1 MLALSAVSLL
11 TDLASEMVA
20 PLLPVFLTGTLG
32 ASVRMVGVIEG
43 AADAVAAALKLGSGW
58 WSDRVQRRKPLIVAG
73 YAVASLVR
81 PLVALAQSGGQVLAI
96 RLVDRVGKGI
106 RGAPRDAL
114 LAADTPVAHRG
125 AAFGFHRGADH
136 LGAALG
142 PLVAFLLLSVGGV
155 PLRTL
160 FWLTAIPG
168 ALAVFV
174 ALVFV
179 REAQGAS
186 VMVGPPSGSVAASSA
201 SPAVPAPTRDRLPR
215 RFWGMLGVLL
225 LFTLGNVTDAFL
237 LLRARMLGVPVA
249 LLPLLWGA
257 LHVVKSAA
265 SAPGGALSDRMGRRP
280 LLIAGWILY
289 AMVYTGFSV
298 AHAAWQVWA
307 LFAVYGV
314 VFGLTEGTE
323 KALVADLAP
332 ASLRGRAF
340 GWYHAVIGLGA
351 LPASLLFGTLWE
363 SRGAPTAFLVGAGLA
378 LGAALA
384 LCAPGFGDA
393 TAQQQREPG
402 RL

>member
-1 MLALSAVSLL
+1 MRWRPGRTVLALSAVSLL

-58 WSDRVQRRKPLIVAG
+58 WSDRVARRKPLIVAG
-73 YAVASLVR
+73 YTVASLVR

-96 RLVDRVGKGI
+96 RLIDRMGKGI

-142 PLVAFLLLSVGGV
+142 PVAAFLLLSVGGV

-179 REAQGAS
+179 REAQGRTVVQGVTVEA
-186 VMVGPPSGSVAASSA
+186 GERL
-201 SPAVPAPTRDRLPR
+201 AVFFPLVNRDP
-215 RFWGMLGVLL
+215 
-225 LFTLGNVTDAFL
+225 
-237 LLRARMLGVPVA
+237 
-249 LLPLLWGA
+249 GA
-257 LHVVKSAA
+257 
-265 SAPGGALSDRMGRRP
+265 
-280 LLIAGWILY
+280 
-289 AMVYTGFSV
+289 
-298 AHAAWQVWA
+298 
-307 LFAVYGV
+307 
-314 VFGLTEGTE
+314 
-323 KALVADLAP
+323 
-332 ASLRGRAF
+332 
-340 GWYHAVIGLGA
+340 
-351 LPASLLFGTLWE
+351 
-363 SRGAPTAFLVGAGLA
+363 RGAHLSFGAGPHACPGAGLA
-378 LGAALA
+378 ALQLRVAFEVLGARAWTVDGAVPLESSVGRGVTSLTLRA
-384 LCAPGFGDA
+384 
-393 TAQQQREPG
+393 REDVGVGPAHG
-402 RL
+402 AG